1 MRLRVEGQDVRLNEF
16 VTRILANVTEGICR
30 SLDDFPQD
38 ARTIVFKAEAGTG
51 ITLEVDG
58 SRVRMNAFVEEIVG
72 IILRAMVA
80 SLGDV
85 PSVPQSIEL
94 AL

>member
-1 MRLRVEGQDVRLNEF
+1 MRLRVDGQDVRLNEF
-16 VTRILANVTEGICR
+16 VTRILANVAEGICR

-38 ARTIVFKAEAGTG
+38 AREIVFKAEHGTG

-72 IILRAMVA
+72 NILWAMVA